1 MKRQIGKN
9 LRHVAATACA
19 AILAMCSYQTALAED
34 NIGLGDINGDS
45 AALADSNTFQL
56 SSTGAGLAL
65 VKTAWMTSDG
75 SPIGSGSTVPL
86 GTNVDFMIYVSNPGT
101 VAINDVSIQDVLL
114 PLFVYDGGTD
124 SIRVLNVNLAG
135 TGSCATVPCTVG
147 EEAAIYAA
155 VSAAGANSN
164 AAGDDTSSFDGTDTI
179 DVGDEN
185 EGSNA
190 TLTADAD
197 RVLAVV
203 FTVQVQ

>member
-1 MKRQIGKN
+1 MKRQLGKN
-9 LRHVAATACA
+9 LRHLAVTACG
-19 AILAMCSYQTALAED
+19 AILAMCSFQTAFAEN

-75 SPIGSGSTVPL
+75 SPIADNATVPQ
-86 GTNVDFMIYVSNPGT
+86 GTFVDFMIYVSNPGT
-101 VAINDVSIQDVLL
+101 VVINDVSIQDQLL
-114 PLFVYDGGTD
+114 GLFVYNGAID
-124 SIRVLNVNLAG
+124 SVRVLNVNLAG
-135 TGSCATVPCTVG
+135 TGSCAAVPCSVP

-155 VSAAGANSN
+155 VSAVAANTN

-179 DVGDEN
+179 DVGNSSEAT
-185 EGSNA
+185 NA
-190 TLTADAD
+190 QLNADAD

>member
-9 LRHVAATACA
+9 LRRLAVTACA
-19 AILAMCSYQTALAED
+19 AILAMCSFQTALAEP

-56 SSTGAGLAL
+56 SSTGAVLQL

-75 SPIGSGSTVPL
+75 SPIASGSTVPL
-86 GTNVDFMIYVSNPGT
+86 GTSVDFMIYVSNPGT
-101 VAINDVSIQDVLL
+101 VAINDVSIQDVLVS
-114 PLFVYDGGTD
+114 LFVYDGGTD
-124 SIRVLNVNLAG
+124 SVRVTNVNLAG

-155 VSAAGANSN
+155 VSVVAANTNGT
-164 AAGDDTSSFDGTDTI
+164 GDDTSSFDGTDTI

-185 EGSNA
+185 EGSNTA
-190 TLTADAD
+190 LTVDAD

-203 FTVQVQ
+203 FTVQVL